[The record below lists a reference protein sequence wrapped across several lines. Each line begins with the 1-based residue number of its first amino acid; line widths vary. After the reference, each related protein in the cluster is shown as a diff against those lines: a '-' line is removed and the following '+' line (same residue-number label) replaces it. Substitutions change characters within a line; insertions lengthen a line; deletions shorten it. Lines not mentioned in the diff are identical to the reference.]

1 MSNLPVDRDQNYMY
15 QMWGTTKLITDYNSS
30 PEKKKVIQE
39 IMHDE
44 VEKNKFQLSEK
55 SHVLIRND
63 SDYDDWDYG
72 TEPIYG
78 RPWS

>member
-1 MSNLPVDRDQNYMY
+1 MSNLPVDRDKNYMH
-15 QMWGTTKLITDYNSS
+15 QMWGTTKLITDYEVFT
-30 PEKKKVIQE
+30 EKKKVIQE

-44 VEKNKFQLSEK
+44 VDKNKFKLSEV
-55 SHVLIRND
+55 SHKNIRND
-63 SDYDDWDYG
+63 LDYDDWDYG